1 MEEIYQLGDAVLN
14 RIPAWPFFLAIA
26 RFFGLFFFLP
36 GTPSS
41 FGKLPLVMV
50 FAYVAVAQQSDIF
63 LPDNIFIGATTFF
76 GELLYGSVIGL
87 LARLVVVAAD
97 VCGQLIGGSMGLAAG
112 NLMDPNMGVQVTA
125 LSYLL
130 TGLAQIYFLVSFSNH
145 EPLTILYRSPLN
157 QDGLFGSF
165 NHIDTN
171 LVILASAKMITLA
184 LMLSL
189 PVIGT
194 LLITQFAL
202 AVISKS
208 VTTFNVMILS
218 FPILVVVGLFTLSL
232 MLPLM
237 LVKMQHFLEYLSH
250 DVYPLLLLT

>member
-14 RIPAWPFFLAIA
+14 RIPVWTFFLAIA

-41 FGKLPLVMV
+41 FGKLPLVVV
-50 FAYVAVAQQSDIF
+50 FAYVALAKQSNIAM
-63 LPDNIFIGATTFF
+63 PENIFIGATTFF

-87 LARLVVVAAD
+87 ISRLIVVAAD
-97 VCGQLIGGSMGLAAG
+97 MCGQLIGGSMGLSAG

-130 TGLAQIYFLVSFSNH
+130 TGLAQIYFLATFANH
-145 EPLTILYRSPLN
+145 EPLTILYYSPLD
-157 QDGLFGSF
+157 QSSLFGSF
-165 NHIDTN
+165 SKLDMDLI
-171 LVILASAKMITLA
+171 ISSSSKMITLA

-208 VTTFNVMILS
+208 VTTLNIMILS
-218 FPILVVVGLFTLSL
+218 FPILVVVGLFTLSM

-250 DVYPLLLLT
+250 DIYPFLFVT